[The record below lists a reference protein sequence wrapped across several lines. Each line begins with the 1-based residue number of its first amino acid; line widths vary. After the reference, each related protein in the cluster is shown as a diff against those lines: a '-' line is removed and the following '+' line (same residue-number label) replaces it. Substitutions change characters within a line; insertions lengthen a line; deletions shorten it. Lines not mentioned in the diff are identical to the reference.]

1 MIRAGSMNPPIFL
14 LNLPKQKVYNRLERE
29 PVMFEHIESN
39 IITIKNK
46 VAAAAAKAG
55 REPAEIVIVAVS
67 KTFSIEAIKTVLN
80 CGITDIGESKVQEA
94 EPKITALGRAA
105 RWHMIGHLQTNKV
118 KRAVDLFDMIQSV
131 DTMKVAEEINIVG
144 EKLGKKVDCLLEINS
159 SGEMTKS
166 GAPPSM
172 ALNLVRS
179 VMELGQINLCGLMTI
194 GPLSDDPEQVRRAFR
209 LSRELYERSKEI
221 VGESFRWLSMGMS
234 GDYEMAIEEG
244 SNMVRIG
251 TAVFGGRSSE

>member
-1 MIRAGSMNPPIFL
+1 MI
-14 LNLPKQKVYNRLERE
+14 
-29 PVMFEHIESN
+29 EHIENN
-39 IITIKNK
+39 IIKIKSK

-55 REPAEIVIVAVS
+55 REPTAITIVAVS
-67 KTFSIEAIKTVLN
+67 KTFSVEAIETVLS
-80 CGITDIGESKVQEA
+80 CGIIDIGESKVQEA
-94 EPKITALGRAA
+94 EPKIAALGKAA

-118 KRAVDLFDMIQSV
+118 KRALDLFDLIQSV
-131 DTMKVAEEINIVG
+131 DTMRVAEEINNVG
-144 EKLGKKVDCLLEINS
+144 EKLGKKIDCLLEINS

-194 GPLSDDPEQVRRAFR
+194 GPLSDDPELVRRAFR
-209 LSRELYERSKEI
+209 LTRELYERNKDI

-251 TAVFGGRSSE
+251 TAIFGRRSPE

>member
-1 MIRAGSMNPPIFL
+1 MIRTGPMNPPIFL
-14 LNLPKQKVYNRLERE
+14 LNLPKQKAYNRLEE
-29 PVMFEHIESN
+29 EQVMFEHIESN
-39 IITIKNK
+39 LIKIRGK
-46 VAAAAAKAG
+46 VATAAAKAG
-55 REPAEIVIVAVS
+55 REPKEIIIVAVS
-67 KTFSIEAIKTVLN
+67 KTFSIEAIEVLLN

-94 EPKITALGRAA
+94 EPKIAALGKAA

-118 KRAVDLFDMIQSV
+118 KRAIDLFDLIQSV
-131 DTMKVAEEINIVG
+131 DTMKIVEEINIVG

-166 GAPPSM
+166 GVPPSM

-194 GPLSDDPEQVRRAFR
+194 GPLSDDPEHVRRAFR
-209 LSRELYERSKEI
+209 LTRELYERSKEI

-234 GDYEMAIEEG
+234 GDYETAIEEG

-251 TAVFGGRSSE
+251 TAIFGRRLSE